1 MERNHIS
8 MNRMKCPADYND
20 AMQTDSDCGNDPDYT
35 QEGENAPASPASP
48 QLSGGD
54 PVVHIADVSARKINR
69 VDKIVL
75 MLQTMN
81 LMLEEIELQLLHM
94 RKMMMK

>member
-1 MERNHIS
+1 
-8 MNRMKCPADYND
+8 MKCPADYTD
-20 AMQTDSDCGNDPDYT
+20 AMQSDSDSVNDPDYR
-35 QEGENAPASPASP
+35 QEEENAPASPASP

-54 PVVHIADVSARKINR
+54 PVVHIADVSARIINR

-81 LMLEEIELQLLHM
+81 LMLKEIELQLLHV